1 MRWFFLSFR
10 NGIHESHAVIFT
22 GTESGNEETITD
34 GDFAER
40 WGWYGV
46 MHRLCN
52 QKIYRLESITKLNLL
67 ECLTWL
73 SYETDLNL
81 SKTVNRD
88 DSE

>member
-1 MRWFFLSFR
+1 VS
-10 NGIHESHAVIFT
+10 ESHA
-22 GTESGNEETITD
+22 EK
-34 GDFAER
+34 

-52 QKIYRLESITKLNLL
+52 QDISKLEKITKLNLL

-81 SKTVNRD
+81 SNKVNRN
-88 DSE
+88 DS

>member
-1 MRWFFLSFR
+1 
-10 NGIHESHAVIFT
+10 
-22 GTESGNEETITD
+22 
-34 GDFAER
+34 
-40 WGWYGV
+40 

-52 QKIYRLESITKLNLL
+52 QDISKLDKITKLNLL

-88 DSE
+88 DRQ